1 MMVLGRLVPENVIGC
16 REPRRSRYRLH
27 SGMMVQTAV
36 GSHRLDEMDGG
47 GFVMVVGRLKSWNR
61 CGKGWFKRVAGLLNP

>member
-1 MMVLGRLVPENVIGC
+1 MSRASTITISAAQWDDGTDGRGVSSKN
-16 REPRRSRYRLH
+16 H
-27 SGMMVQTAV
+27 M
-36 GSHRLDEMDGG
+36 SHRLDEMDGG